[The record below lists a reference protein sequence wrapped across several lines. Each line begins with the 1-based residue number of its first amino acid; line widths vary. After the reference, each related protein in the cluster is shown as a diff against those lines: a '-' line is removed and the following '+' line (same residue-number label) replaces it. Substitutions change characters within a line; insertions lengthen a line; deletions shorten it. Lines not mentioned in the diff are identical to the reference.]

1 MAALRGAAARKGTA
15 VTPVKPR
22 LAAATASGIIYLRLS
37 DFREETGLTFDA
49 REQELR
55 DLADDLG
62 IEVRGEARI
71 ENDVDPV
78 THRIRGASAYKTPRR
93 VRTSAGIVEFRT
105 HRPVFEAVVRE
116 LG

>member
-1 MAALRGAAARKGTA
+1 M
-15 VTPVKPR
+15 PVKPQVT
-22 LAAATASGIIYLRLS
+22 AAAGAVPGIIYLRLS

-62 IEVRGEARI
+62 IEIRGEARI

-78 THRIRGASAYKTPRR
+78 THRIKGASRVQDAAPRDDQR
-93 VRTSAGIVEFRT
+93 G
-105 HRPVFEAVVRE
+105 HR
-116 LG
+116 